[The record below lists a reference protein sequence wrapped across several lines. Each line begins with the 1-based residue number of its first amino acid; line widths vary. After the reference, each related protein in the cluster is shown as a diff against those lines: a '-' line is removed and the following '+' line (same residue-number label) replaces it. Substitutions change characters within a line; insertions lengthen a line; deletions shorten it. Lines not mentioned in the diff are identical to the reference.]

1 MGEYKPISVSV
12 YIYTHV
18 SQSKSTS
25 TYKILPWAL
34 IFIDMLPSF
43 WGSVAHP
50 EYPQRPLAWKVIEHG
65 LMSSFKLAWIG
76 GMANFPMISPWFPH
90 DFPHDFPITSYNDGL
105 PPSTATTVGSRNRR
119 HGWRTET
126 QGTHENWKIHECCY
140 YYDMIIL
147 FSSCSCT
154 WYSYYLIAHDMIFS
168 SAMLLIC

>member
-1 MGEYKPISVSV
+1 M
-12 YIYTHV
+12 
-18 SQSKSTS
+18 STD
-25 TYKILPWAL
+25 
-34 IFIDMLPSF
+34 FHRF
-43 WGSVAHP
+43 WGSMAHP

-76 GMANFPMISPWFPH
+76 GMPWHSPFSETHQNSTHLLQFQKWWFVNFPMIFPWFPH
-90 DFPHDFPITSYNDGL
+90 DFPHFIPITSYNDGL
-105 PPSTATTVGSRNRR
+105 PPTSATPQPIDRQPRVGSRNRR

-126 QGTHENWKIHECCY
+126 QGTHENWKIHEWCY